1 MGQSFNNKSVLEI
14 LLLCIC
20 ILSTKAQNYVPF
32 PDSNC
37 VWNVGWFSNN
47 SNRVK
52 IQGDSVHNNLQYKK
66 YYISYDTSFVNAQ
79 YTYMALVRQDLLSK
93 RVFGIPGGSN
103 QEKLMYD
110 FSLNVNDTITVSSLG
125 FTSGLPP
132 RVKVV
137 AKDSILIAGQFRKR
151 LTLTSGYS
159 WSAGLLY
166 ERWIEGVGSDYGV
179 FLNGLCSYLVFDWCY
194 PKLNCQTVNG
204 QLVYGSNGNCFL
216 QPCGTGVGN
225 AETSMETATE
235 VVIYP
240 NPGKGLFTVSLPYQ
254 KRSNEFR
261 LAIYDIMGSQIRN
274 LIVHSDTKVDLSDLA
289 DGIYLLKVFTSHGQ
303 EIYRSKLIKQY

>member
-1 MGQSFNNKSVLEI
+1 MKQSLYNKRALAI

-20 ILSTKAQNYVPF
+20 ILPTKAQNYVPF

-37 VWNVGWFSNN
+37 VWNVGWSSNA
-47 SNRVK
+47 SHIIK
-52 IQGDSVHNNLQYKK
+52 IHGDSVLNNLQYKK
-66 YYISYDTSFVNAQ
+66 YYISYDTSFTNAQ
-79 YTYMALVRQDLLSK
+79 YTFKALIRQDNLSK
-93 RVFGIPGGSN
+93 RVYGVSNGSN
-103 QEKLMYD
+103 QEKLLYD
-110 FSLNVNDTITVSSLG
+110 FSLNVNDTISVNTLLLVHG
-125 FTSGLPP
+125 FP

-159 WSAGLLY
+159 WSANVLY
-166 ERWIEGVGSDYGV
+166 ERWIEGVGSDFGV
-179 FLNGLCSYLVFDWCY
+179 FLNGLCSYVVFDVCY

-204 QLVYGSNGNCFL
+204 QLVYGSNGHCFS

-254 KRSNEFR
+254 KRSSEFR

-303 EIYRSKLIKQY
+303 EIYRSKLIKQD